1 MSKSYKKTG
10 CVMNIKN
17 RGIIEIHVAV
27 FLFGLSGLFGKLLTL
42 SALVIVF
49 GRTFFAFWAL
59 LAFLIYSK
67 KSFSTRATKDLIIL
81 ILPGIVLAI
90 HWISFFHA
98 IQLSTIAIGLLTF
111 STFPLFVTFMEP
123 CFFKEKLKVFDIFTA
138 IFVFLGIFFIIP
150 EFNLKN
156 DITLGAFWGIFSGFT
171 FAVLSLLNRK
181 YVADYSSIIIAFYQN
196 LTAALF
202 LLPFFFWENPNIT
215 LREYFLLAFLGIFC
229 TALAH
234 GLFINSLI
242 NIKTQLA
249 SIITGLEPLYG
260 IIFAAIFLKEIPELR
275 IILGGIIIL
284 GTIFIATIRT
294 YLK

>member
-1 MSKSYKKTG
+1 MK
-10 CVMNIKN
+10 IKN
-17 RGIIEIHVAV
+17 QGMLEIHVAV
-27 FLFGLSGLFGKLLTL
+27 FLFGLSGLFGKLLTIP
-42 SALVIVF
+42 ALVIVF

-59 LAFLIYSK
+59 LAFIIYSK
-67 KSFSTRATKDLIIL
+67 KSFSTKSVKDLIIL
-81 ILPGIVLAI
+81 IFLGILLAI

-123 CFFKEKLKVFDIFTA
+123 CFFKERLRIYDIFTSM
-138 IFVFLGIFFIIP
+138 FVFVGIFLIIP

-171 FAVLSLLNRK
+171 FAILSLLNRK
-181 YVADYSSIIIAFYQN
+181 YVADYSSIVIAFYQN
-196 LTAALF
+196 LAAALF
-202 LLPFFFWENPNIT
+202 LLPFFFWENPSIT
-215 LREYFLLAFLGIFC
+215 PRDYFLLAILGIFC

-234 GLFINSLI
+234 TLFINSLI

-249 SIITGLEPLYG
+249 SIIAGLEPLYG
-260 IIFAAIFLKEIPELR
+260 IVFAAIFLKEIPELKT
-275 IILGGIIIL
+275 IIGGIIIL
-284 GTIFIATIRT
+284 GTIFLATIKT